1 MYVVL
6 FHAQEMLFHAQEI
19 TSGWTIHKNHKHI
32 HLFKLSRINP
42 WTVFP

>member
-1 MYVVL
+1 MYVVP
-6 FHAQEMLFHAQEI
+6 FHAQEI